1 MLFLEK
7 TKAPCQGR
15 PTPFVR
21 ACFVSHENRLYSREA
36 RSKTKHSSEC
46 CMCCNC
52 SETRCASLLR
62 RTGLSPPDDY
72 LYGRPRSLGCT
83 HLSACL
89 ALMRLDDLCASLPTS
104 YSFSSARSLSAHV
117 AMVGRCAG
125 STCQHAAMSGPSAL
139 SRVRVRTRDRARVGV
154 KGEG

>member
-1 MLFLEK
+1 MLHVLQLF
-7 TKAPCQGR
+7 R
-15 PTPFVR
+15 VD
-21 ACFVSHENRLYSREA
+21 
-36 RSKTKHSSEC
+36 
-46 CMCCNC
+46 
-52 SETRCASLLR
+52 RCASLLR
-62 RTGLSPPDDY
+62 RTGLSPPDD

-104 YSFSSARSLSAHV
+104 YSFSSCNLQTFYSFSSARSLSAHV

-154 KGEG
+154 KDEG